1 MSLTVGGVTLG
12 EGRPKIIVPV
22 YADREEVAVNR
33 AALLGDSA
41 ADLAELRLDPLRE
54 PEDVLPDVAALRRTI
69 RRVRSALAPRIPLLV
84 TLRTKAEG
92 GDREVTP
99 DQYGELLRGL
109 LPAAYSF
116 QLLDIE
122 YRTAGGAMTRLCHE
136 AQEAGLTVVGSMHEF
151 FRTPPE
157 DDMALAL
164 CTMGD
169 AGADIA
175 KLAVMPDS
183 RVEAAALLAAT
194 ARAHVIRPTLPL
206 ITMAMGA
213 HGAVTRVCGGAFGSC
228 ATFGTAGTAS
238 APGQPDADAL
248 RAALDALDACLA

>member
-122 YRTAGGAMTRLCHE
+122 YRTAGGAE
-136 AQEAGLTVVGSMHEF
+136 
-151 FRTPPE
+151 
-157 DDMALAL
+157 
-164 CTMGD
+164 
-169 AGADIA
+169 
-175 KLAVMPDS
+175 
-183 RVEAAALLAAT
+183 
-194 ARAHVIRPTLPL
+194 
-206 ITMAMGA
+206 
-213 HGAVTRVCGGAFGSC
+213 
-228 ATFGTAGTAS
+228 
-238 APGQPDADAL
+238 
-248 RAALDALDACLA
+248 

>member
-122 YRTAGGAMTRLCHE
+122 YRTAGGAMTRLCRE

-183 RVEAAALLAAT
+183 RVDAAALLSFCAASEPQP
-194 ARAHVIRPTLPL
+194 ASPAIMVPAISRES
-206 ITMAMGA
+206 
-213 HGAVTRVCGGAFGSC
+213 AFLLQFLFISNLLC
-228 ATFGTAGTAS
+228 FIVLYVAIF
-238 APGQPDADAL
+238 
-248 RAALDALDACLA
+248 